1 MAYVRVRVTP
11 GARAATIGEWKDDV
25 LRVKVREPAEKG
37 RANEAVA
44 RLLAK
49 SLDVPPTA
57 VVLKRGAAS
66 REKLFEI
73 DGLDDAEAR
82 KRLGA
87 PMLYGPQTD
96 TCR

>member
-11 GARAATIGEWKDDV
+11 GARESTIGEWKDDI

-49 SLDVPPTA
+49 SLAVPPTA
-57 VVLKRGAAS
+57 VTLKRGATS

-73 DGLDDAEAR
+73 DGLTDDEVR
-82 KRLGA
+82 KRLNA
-87 PMLYGPQTD
+87 PMI
-96 TCR
+96 

>member
-11 GARAATIGEWKDDV
+11 GAREATVGAWKDDV

-49 SLDVPPTA
+49 SLAVPPTA
-57 VVLKRGAAS
+57 VVLKRGATS

-73 DGLDDAEAR
+73 DGLDEDEGR
-82 KRLGA
+82 KRLTA
-87 PMLYGPQTD
+87 PML
-96 TCR
+96 